1 VGPEVIRDQALAVSG
16 LLVDKQGG
24 PSVKPYQPAG
34 LWQELSGSNGYVQ
47 EKGEGL
53 YRRSLYTY
61 WKRTVPHP
69 FMMNFDSPNREQCS
83 VYENR
88 TNSPLQALDLMNEVT
103 FVEAA
108 RNLAQRMM
116 TEGGAAPEARLE
128 YGYSLVLARKPSARQ
143 DQVMLR
149 LLGDLE
155 TNYRSDENAAAVL
168 IHQGDSTVLV
178 SLNEAELAAYTGV
191 ASLILNLDETITK
204 E

>member
-1 VGPEVIRDQALAVSG
+1 VKP
-16 LLVDKQGG
+16 KQGG

-34 LWQELSGSNGYVQ
+34 LWQELSGNNGYVQ
-47 EKGEGL
+47 EKGDGL

-69 FMMNFDSPNREQCS
+69 FMMNFDSPNREQCA

-103 FVEAA
+103 FVEAS
-108 RNLAQRMM
+108 RKLAERMM
-116 TEGGAAPEARLE
+116 TEGGSAPEARLQ
-128 YGYSLVLARKPSARQ
+128 YGYSLVLAREPSARQ
-143 DQVMLR
+143 KQVMLR
-149 LLGDLE
+149 LLGDFE
-155 TNYRSDENAAAVL
+155 TNYKADPKAASAL
-168 IHQGDSTVLV
+168 IHQGESAVPG
-178 SLNEAELAAYTGV
+178 SLNEAELASYTGV